1 MFVQILGLN
10 IDHFPRKMPYSI
22 HFMLKFVSQNP
33 LKNYENSERAG
44 MTIVMEGAAE
54 GVGGFLK
61 TCCFEKHHQ
70 SAVLTV

>member
-22 HFMLKFVSQNP
+22 LKFVSQNP
-33 LKNYENSERAG
+33 LKNYENSVRAG

-54 GVGGFLK
+54 GVGGF
-61 TCCFEKHHQ
+61 
-70 SAVLTV
+70 

>member
-10 IDHFPRKMPYSI
+10 IDHFRRKIPSI
-22 HFMLKFVSQNP
+22 LKFVSQNP
-33 LKNYENSERAG
+33 LKNYENSVRAG

-61 TCCFEKHHQ
+61 
-70 SAVLTV
+70 L

>member
-10 IDHFPRKMPYSI
+10 IDHFRRKIPSI
-22 HFMLKFVSQNP
+22 LKFVSQNP
-33 LKNYENSERAG
+33 LKNYENSVRAG